1 MRLAPYQTGKCP
13 SHGGKTSRVKGGAI
27 VPDLPLPTQGALQE
41 GLSTSNPALPAV
53 PPSALPPVP
62 EVAGAPLA
70 VPAPMPPPPVPA
82 LSTPAISAPAVVPQV
97 LVDPAPLPE
106 VAPPVMSEVTG
117 EANI

>member
-62 EVAGAPLA
+62 EVAGAP
-70 VPAPMPPPPVPA
+70 PMPPPPCQHFRRQRFQRQRWSRRYWWTQPRS
-82 LSTPAISAPAVVPQV
+82 LRSPHR
-97 LVDPAPLPE
+97 
-106 VAPPVMSEVTG
+106 
-117 EANI
+117 